1 MIKESTYIK
10 IHEIELQYGSLVNA
24 LESCKIEKST
34 YYRWRKIVI
43 TKAYCDFVVNKIY

>member
-1 MIKESTYIK
+1 MIKESTYRK
-10 IHEIELQYGSLVNA
+10 IREIELQYGSLINA

-43 TKAYCDFVVNKIY
+43 SKPYWDFVVDKFY